1 MYANVELTVAERT
14 DALTLPKAA
23 VLVAEGQSYCNTVSS
38 DGSIIRKPIK
48 TGIRSAT
55 DVEIESGLDATE
67 DVVIAN
73 AAAFKDGQKVL
84 KASK

>member
-1 MYANVELTVAERT
+1 MYANVELTVAEKS
-14 DALTLPKAA
+14 DVLTLPKAA
-23 VLVAEGQSYCNTVSS
+23 VMVAEGQAYCNTVSS

-55 DVEIESGLDATE
+55 EIEIVNGLDGTE

-73 AAAFKDGQKVL
+73 AAAFQDGQKVQ